1 MKENKLHLRYQLT
14 DRALISK
21 GTLSEAEKPDFLLTD
36 LFHLNRVSGKFTPDQ
51 INYFHAAFTE

>member
-21 GTLSEAEKPDFLLTD
+21 GTLSKAENGFPLTG
-36 LFHLNRVSGKFTPDQ
+36 LFHLQEDFW
-51 INYFHAAFTE
+51 